1 MFRLISDSLRALYTQ
16 ASHIQS
22 YAYQESTKR
31 NMRSQLQAYLN
42 FCTFYKLQP
51 FPVIKSIYI
60 AYLIFLSRSLS
71 SYRSLINYI
80 TILKHVNRALGADID
95 FMEDYDCY
103 TIQRGLRRVLGDKV
117 QHTLPVTTDILISIC
132 RSLDP
137 SNILHVCMHAVFLV
151 AFFSFLR
158 ISNLF
163 PYRKADVSAPDQLFL
178 RRRDVTYTAAGCFL
192 RVHKTKTLQ
201 FHEEFFDIPIP
212 HIANSILCP
221 VTALRRYCHLAPAAP
236 DSPLFVLPCQQGNVP
251 VLVSHFNAFLK
262 RCISSLGLDSRQF
275 SSRSFRKGG
284 ATFAFNSGAPTEF
297 IKAQGTWKS
306 DAYLVYLN
314 LSPSKQLQLLSSIS
328 NKLSNLS

>member
-1 MFRLISDSLRALYTQ
+1 
-16 ASHIQS
+16 
-22 YAYQESTKR
+22 
-31 NMRSQLQAYLN
+31 MRSQLQAYLN
-42 FCTFYKLQP
+42 FCTFYNLQP

-80 TILKHVNRALGADID
+80 NILKHINRALGADAK

-103 TIQRGLRRVLGDKV
+103 TIQRGIRRVLGDKV
-117 QHTLPVTTDILISIC
+117 QHTLPITTDILISVC
-132 RSLDP
+132 RSLDS
-137 SNILHVCMHAVFLV
+137 SNILHVCMRAVFLV

-158 ISNLF
+158 ISNLV
-163 PYRKADVSAPDQLFL
+163 PYRKADVCLPDQLFL
-178 RRRDVTYTAAGCFL
+178 RRRDVTYATTGCFL

-201 FHEEFFDIPIP
+201 FREDIFDIPIP
-212 HIANSILCP
+212 HISNSILCP
-221 VTALRRYCHLAPAAP
+221 VTALRLYCHLVPAAP
-236 DSPLFVLPCQQGNVP
+236 DSPLFVLPGPQGNVP
-251 VLVSHFNAFLK
+251 VLVNHFNAFLK
-262 RCISSLGLDSRQF
+262 RCIGGLGLDSRQF

-284 ATFAFNSGAPTEF
+284 ATFAFNNGAPTEL

-314 LSPSKQLQLLSSIS
+314 LAPAKQLQLLSSIS